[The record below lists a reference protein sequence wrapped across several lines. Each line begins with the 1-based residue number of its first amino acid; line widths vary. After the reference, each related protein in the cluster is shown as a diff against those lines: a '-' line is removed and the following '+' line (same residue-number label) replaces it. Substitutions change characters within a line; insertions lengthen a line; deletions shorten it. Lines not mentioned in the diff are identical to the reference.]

1 MTLSASLQAL
11 DIDDSIQL
19 EQDGSILY
27 LWLNRP
33 ESRNAMNLNMV
44 NAIQQVFT
52 AIRNDLSIRAVII
65 RVQVGLSAQVVIL
78 RTWLLYA
85 LNQLTLVVYNL
96 ILTLTAV
103 LVPCLSKLKLHHRL
117 LWSF

>member
-1 MTLSASLQAL
+1 MRFNKFLL
-11 DIDDSIQL
+11 
-19 EQDGSILY
+19 
-27 LWLNRP
+27 P
-33 ESRNAMNLNMV
+33 FAM
-44 NAIQQVFT
+44 IFQF
-52 AIRNDLSIRAVII
+52 
-65 RVQVGLSAQVVIL
+65 VQSSFVVKVGLSAQVVIL